1 MRRINLEE
9 LRKTG
14 RPLWMTNYGVESYA
28 DFLGGGGDIWT
39 DRLYGEWER
48 DYGEEVTKT
57 EKPEVV
63 TGRDVR
69 FEELRKTGRPLW
81 MSHYGVESTADF
93 AGGGGDIWSDRLY
106 ADWERI
112 YGEEVN

>member
-1 MRRINLEE
+1 MRRINFEE

-48 DYGEEVTKT
+48 DYGEEVSSSESIVSGNEIK
-57 EKPEVV
+57 
-63 TGRDVR
+63 
-69 FEELRKTGRPLW
+69 FEELRKSGRPLW
-81 MSHYGVESTADF
+81 MTHYGVESLADF
-93 AGGGGDIWSDRLY
+93 VGGGGDVWSDRIH
-106 ADWERI
+106 AEWERL
-112 YGEEVN
+112 YGEEVK